1 MFSMTPDS
9 LPTLC
14 WQQSRQGALTSKAR
28 CCSIKK
34 KAHTISYK
42 HLMTMGQKE
51 EKSSGRA
58 SEEALRASREDP
70 QQGDLTQRCY
80 ELHQKVLCLI

>member
-1 MFSMTPDS
+1 
-9 LPTLC
+9 
-14 WQQSRQGALTSKAR
+14 
-28 CCSIKK
+28 
-34 KAHTISYK
+34 
-42 HLMTMGQKE
+42 MTMGQKE